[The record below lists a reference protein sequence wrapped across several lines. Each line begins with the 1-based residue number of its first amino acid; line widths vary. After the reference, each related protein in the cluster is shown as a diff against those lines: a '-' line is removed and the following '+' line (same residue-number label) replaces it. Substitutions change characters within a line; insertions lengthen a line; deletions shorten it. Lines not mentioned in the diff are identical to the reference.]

1 MHYTVMFTSV
11 SHSCLK
17 RTRCVAALLRTL
29 TIAVQCLLFLL
40 VSGQLSAAD
49 SLTIRTNYYDVTG
62 DTLQGIREEI
72 VRQRPWKEERDAFTR
87 WKVDWTFTME
97 DPGSGCRLKSL
108 NITTDITI
116 TMPRWNVAASEDER
130 LKAAWISYFKLLAT
144 HEEGHKQI
152 ALAAAKEARKRI
164 LQLKPTASCPELESA
179 INREGKKVI
188 TQFAEREKVYDER
201 TDHGRKQIDPTR

>member
-1 MHYTVMFTSV
+1 M
-11 SHSCLK
+11 LAG
-17 RTRCVAALLRTL
+17 R
-29 TIAVQCLLFLL
+29 AV
-40 VSGQLSAAD
+40 AAD
-49 SLTIRTNYYDVTG
+49 SLTIRTNYYDMTG

-108 NITTDITI
+108 DITTEITI
-116 TMPRWNVAASEDER
+116 TMPRWNAAASEDEA
-130 LKAAWISYFKLLAT
+130 LKAAWIGYFKLLAT

-164 LQLKPTASCPELESA
+164 VQLKPTANCADLEGA

-188 TQFAEREKVYDER
+188 DQFAEREKVYDAR
-201 TDHGRKQIDPTR
+201 TDHGRKQIDPAR